1 MRQGKST
8 GPLMSAGNGWEAIKI
23 NMRGPPPH
31 IWTSHSSHLYHPSVH
46 CTDIPFQSKEI
57 TLSVSGEVAL
67 SYNHLVSV
75 WRSVSLICNN
85 FFSVWRSV
93 SLLLSLCQCL
103 EMWLSPIITLSV
115 SGEVSL
121 SYNHF
126 VSVLRSGSLL

>member
-57 TLSVSGEVAL
+57 TLTVSGEVAL

-75 WRSVSLICNN
+75 WRSVSLIIT
-85 FFSVWRSV
+85 FSVY
-93 SLLLSLCQCL
+93 
-103 EMWLSPIITLSV
+103 
-115 SGEVSL
+115 GEVSL
-121 SYNHF
+121 SYYHC
-126 VSVLRSGSLL
+126 VSVWRCGSLL

>member
-1 MRQGKST
+1 MDWPFKEKRKFLKESEDLDSVRPSVRQGKSR

-57 TLSVSGEVAL
+57 TLTVSGEVAL

-75 WRSVSLICNN
+75 WRSVSLIIT
-85 FFSVWRSV
+85 FSVY
-93 SLLLSLCQCL
+93 
-103 EMWLSPIITLSV
+103 
-115 SGEVSL
+115 GEVSL
-121 SYNHF
+121 SYYHC
-126 VSVLRSGSLL
+126 VSVWRCGSLL